1 MVVADTILAWQT
13 TYVDILIHAPPKSS
27 GSLIRLL
34 KSIEEADYFG
44 YRRPHITIELPAD
57 IDASTYNFLE
67 NMVWPPLD
75 WSGAPHASQITLRH
89 RIPKRSFT
97 AAEASSYLV
106 ESFYPARPLD
116 SHVLVLSPQVEL
128 SPLYYHYLVYSL
140 LEHRYSK
147 ASDIDYLMGIS
158 LELPTNYL
166 NGSAHF
172 IPPAP
177 KSRPSSPTPFL
188 WEAPNCN
195 AALYFGERWMEFH
208 SFLGNR
214 VSTMK
219 SSTPEYRKQVTES
232 CPAWMEYLL
241 ELMRTRGYAMF
252 YPNYESTTF
261 SAFATVHSELYQPP
275 EEYTKKAINDQK
287 DESPPALDPTDSFE
301 ADASTHA
308 RTKPRPPEPPLL
320 TSSLLSLLPRD
331 SPSLS
336 TLPHISYDARPFK
349 ASDRSASAADYAA
362 TFRREIGNCV
372 VGNGKNSDQP
382 VFVERSAD
390 DLFCNLND
398 PPEQPPS
405 QLNLNPPSTAPQAF
419 TDPEAYAFDPDAIPA
434 DSSAQIRDEFA
445 THLNRQSAQ
454 EEPATKE
461 TSSGVLAS
469 FGDDGTIAPSEEY
482 DPKVEEDKEDIIPT
496 DKRSKAKS
504 EFQNHLARQSEQE
517 KKSADPKAQ
526 SLIAKPKSE
535 KQTAEKP
542 AVRKKDAA
550 IGDGKA
556 KQGTDIKT
564 IANAN
569 AEQRDPGW

>member
-1 MVVADTILAWQT
+1 MLVADTILAWQT

-34 KSIEEADYFG
+34 KSIEGADYFG
-44 YRRPHITIELPAD
+44 YRRPHITVELPAD
-57 IDASTYNFLE
+57 IDASTYSFLE

-89 RIPKRSFT
+89 RIPKRTFT

-116 SHVLVLSPQVEL
+116 SHVLILSPQVEL

-147 ASDIDYLMGIS
+147 ATDVDHLMGIS

-172 IPPAP
+172 TPPTP
-177 KSRPSSPTPFL
+177 KSRDNAPTPFL

-219 SSTPEYRKQVTES
+219 SSTPEYSKQITEGY
-232 CPAWMEYLL
+232 PAWMEYLL

-252 YPNYESTTF
+252 YPNYESTPS

-275 EEYTKKAINDQK
+275 EEYTKKTMNDQK
-287 DESPPALDPTDSFE
+287 DESPPALDPTDSLE
-301 ADASTHA
+301 VDASTHA
-308 RTKPRPPEPPLL
+308 RTKPRRPEPPLL

-331 SPSLS
+331 LPSLS
-336 TLPHISYDARPFK
+336 TLPHISYDARPLT

-372 VGNGKNSDQP
+372 VGNRKSGDQP
-382 VFVERSAD
+382 AFVERSAD

-398 PPEQPPS
+398 PPEDPPGQMAINPTSIAS
-405 QLNLNPPSTAPQAF
+405 QAS
-419 TDPEAYAFDPDAIPA
+419 TDPDADVFDPDAIPA
-434 DSSAQIRDEFA
+434 DSSTQIRDEFA
-445 THLNRQSAQ
+445 AHLNRQSGQ
-454 EEPATKE
+454 KGTATKE
-461 TSSGVLAS
+461 TSNGVLAS
-469 FGDDGTIAPSEEY
+469 FGDDGTIVPPEEY

-517 KKSADPKAQ
+517 DEPIDLKAQ
-526 SLIAKPKSE
+526 RPIARPKSE
-535 KQTAEKP
+535 KQTTANP
-542 AVRKKDAA
+542 ATSNKDTA
-550 IGDGKA
+550 IGDGKTKKA
-556 KQGTDIKT
+556 KDTET
-564 IANAN
+564 ITSTN